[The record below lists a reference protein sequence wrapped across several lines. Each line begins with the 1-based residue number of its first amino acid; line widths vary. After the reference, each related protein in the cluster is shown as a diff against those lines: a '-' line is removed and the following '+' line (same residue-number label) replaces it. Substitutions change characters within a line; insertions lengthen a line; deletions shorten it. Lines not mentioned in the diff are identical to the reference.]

1 MIQKIKELILGW
13 VYLCVLILIVLLSI
27 ASFKNTDKT
36 YVCSGSVQEYNKQ
49 SYNVNV
55 KFEIKD
61 SYSIYGNRY
70 ITATMLDNYPY
81 VFHHSKDT
89 TDMNK
94 NPGTIF
100 LWDKTYYGADLGIY
114 ISHENSQVITF
125 NFKTKILNATFW
137 GNSGH
142 TKMADYNLICKEVK

>member
-13 VYLCVLILIVLLSI
+13 VYLCVLILLVLLSI

-36 YVCSGSVQEYNKQ
+36 YVCSGSVQEHNKHP
-49 SYNVNV
+49 YTVNV

-70 ITATMLDNYPY
+70 MTVTMLDNPPY
-81 VFHHSKDT
+81 VFYHSKDT
-89 TDMNK
+89 TNIK
-94 NPGTIF
+94 ENSGTIF
-100 LWDKTYYGADLGIY
+100 AWDKTYYGTDLAIY
-114 ISHENSQVITF
+114 ISHEDSQVITF

-137 GNSGH
+137 GNSGQL
-142 TKMADYNLICKEVK
+142 KLADYNLICKEVQ